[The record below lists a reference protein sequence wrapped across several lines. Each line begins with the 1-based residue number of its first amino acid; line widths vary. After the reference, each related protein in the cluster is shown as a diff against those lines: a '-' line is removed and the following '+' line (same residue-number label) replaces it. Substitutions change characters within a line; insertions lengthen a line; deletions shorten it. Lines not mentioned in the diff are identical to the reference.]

1 MIINNITKCPICGG
15 DLKHYDRVERVVR
28 TKGGLIKK
36 KKIRRVRCIMC
47 RKLHRELPDFL
58 IPYKQYEA
66 EIIKGV
72 IDGYI
77 TTETLG
83 FEDYPCEMTMKR
95 WCSR

>member
-15 DLKHYDRVERVVR
+15 NLKHYDRVERVVR
-28 TKGGLIKK
+28 IKGGLTQKTKIK
-36 KKIRRVRCIMC
+36 RVRCITC
-47 RKLHRELPDFL
+47 RKLHRELPDYL
-58 IPYKQYEA
+58 VPYKHYEA

-83 FEDYPCEMTMKR
+83 FEDYPCELTMKR